1 MIFLLLFSFLIPI
14 STGLALVNLLLLHYR
29 EIKIPFLLK
38 ISLSVGLGLGFSSCL
53 SFVWLLL
60 FGTFN
65 RGFVVADLIICLGT
79 ISLYSIQKKIH
90 PQPTTPLLGSSSSVK
105 VHWLIKLCFYVLL
118 GYALLI
124 FTLLFLISPHGF
136 WDAWAVWNTRAR
148 FLFRGFEYWTD
159 VFSPLLVNSN
169 YPLLVPLTIAR
180 TWYYINQETQLVPGL
195 ISLLFTFSTVGLM
208 VSAQSTLRTK
218 TQGYL
223 AGMVLMGTPFLIF
236 HGVSQY
242 SDVPLGFFYFSVIV
256 LFYLHDQ
263 TSKPGY
269 GLLFL
274 AGLMAGFSGWTKNE
288 GLLFT
293 MSIPLARLAIPK
305 QTLKAYSMT
314 ILFFIMGLLP
324 VLLIILILKIKT
336 QLAPLNFSYSHDT
349 KDLLSMLMDLSRYF
363 EILKA
368 FGMNFIN
375 FGLFPK
381 LSLIPLLCV
390 YACLLGFSIRKNW
403 GNIRT
408 PLILLGL
415 VFTGYLMVFLCIT
428 NDLAYYLRAGLDR
441 LFLHLWPSA
450 LFIYFI
456 IVNTPTNLE
465 KKQQKDEG

>member
-14 STGLALVNLLLLHYR
+14 STGLAIVKLLLDRYP
-29 EIKIPFLLK
+29 EIKTPFLLK
-38 ISLSVGLGLGFSSCL
+38 ISLSVGLGLGFFSCL
-53 SFVWLLL
+53 SFLWLLI
-60 FGTFN
+60 FGPFN

-79 ISLYSIQKKIH
+79 ISLYVIQRISY
-90 PQPTTPLLGSSSSVK
+90 PQPATPFSNSSSSVK

-118 GYALLI
+118 GYALLTFI
-124 FTLLFLISPHGF
+124 LLFLINPHGF
-136 WDAWAVWNTRAR
+136 WDAWAIWNTRAR
-148 FLFRGFEYWTD
+148 FLFRGPEYWSD
-159 VFSPLLVNSN
+159 AFSPFIISPD
-169 YPLLVPLTIAR
+169 YPLLIPLTIAR
-180 TWYYINQETQLVPGL
+180 SWYYIKQETQLVPGL

-223 AGMVLMGTPFLIF
+223 AGMVLMGTPFLVF

-242 SDVPLGFFYFSVIV
+242 ADVPLGFFYFSVIV

-263 TSKPGY
+263 TSKSGY

-274 AGLMAGFSGWTKNE
+274 AGLMAGFAGWTKNE

-293 MSIPLARLAIPK
+293 LSIPLARLAVPK

-314 ILFFIMGLLP
+314 MLFFVIGLLP
-324 VLLIILILKIKT
+324 VLLIILIFKT
-336 QLAPLNFSYSHDT
+336 RLAPLNYLFSQGT
-349 KDLLSMLMDLSRYF
+349 QGLLPKLMDLSRYF
-363 EILKA
+363 QILKA
-368 FGMNFIN
+368 FGLNFIN

-381 LSLIPLLCV
+381 LSLIPILGL

-403 GNIRT
+403 RNIRA

-415 VFTGYLMVFLCIT
+415 VSAGYFIVFLCT
-428 NDLAYYLRAGLDR
+428 TFELAFQLRTALGR

-456 IVNTPTNLE
+456 IVNTPTFS
-465 KKQQKDEG
+465 KKPIKE

>member
-14 STGLALVNLLLLHYR
+14 STGLSLVNLLLVRYT

-53 SFVWLLL
+53 SFLWLLL

-79 ISLYSIQKKIH
+79 ISLYAIQRRIY

-118 GYALLI
+118 GYALLTFI
-124 FTLLFLISPHGF
+124 LLFLISPHGF
-136 WDAWAVWNTRAR
+136 WDAWAIWNTRAR
-148 FLFRGFEYWTD
+148 FLFRGFEYWKD
-159 VFSPLLVNSN
+159 AFSPLIVVSD
-169 YPLLVPLTIAR
+169 YPLLVPLTVAR
-180 TWYYINQETQLVPGL
+180 SWYYIKQETQLVPGL
-195 ISLLFTFSTVGLM
+195 IALLFTFSTVGLM
-208 VSAQSTLRTK
+208 VSAQSTFRTK

-223 AGMVLMGTPFLIF
+223 AGMILMGTPFLIF

-242 SDVPLGFFYFSVIV
+242 ADVPLGFFYFSVII

-263 TSKPGY
+263 TSNPGY

-293 MSIPLARLAIPK
+293 LSIPLARLAVPG

-314 ILFFIMGLLP
+314 MLFFIIGLSP
-324 VLLIILILKIKT
+324 VLLIILILKT
-336 QLAPLNFSYSHDT
+336 QLAPLNYLFSQDT
-349 KDLLSMLMDLSRYF
+349 QGLLPKVMDLSRYF
-363 EILKA
+363 QILKA
-368 FGMNFIN
+368 FGINFIN

-381 LSLIPLLCV
+381 LSLIPLLGL

-403 GNIRT
+403 GIIRA

-415 VFTGYLMVFLCIT
+415 VSAGYFMVFLCT
-428 NDLAYYLRAGLDR
+428 TFELTFQLRTTLGR

-465 KKQQKDEG
+465 KTQ